1 MKKVL
6 YSFTLLLVISINGF
20 SQEKESLRKS
30 CKQLLELNNSAAIF
44 TRLIEDNIHNIKDY
58 NQVEFRRNATEL
70 ATKKKEE
77 AILFFSSI
85 YSVEDMQEI
94 QQECSEG
101 IREVQSKKA
110 QDFIE
115 KWRFLKKQF
124 HSDFKKLYVSYQ

>member
-44 TRLIEDNIHNIKDY
+44 TRLIEDNIHNIKDH
-58 NQVEFRRNATEL
+58 NRVEFRRKATEL

-77 AILFFSSI
+77 AILFFLSLYSI
-85 YSVEDMQEI
+85 NDIQEI
-94 QQECSEG
+94 QQEYVNG
-101 IREVQSKKA
+101 TREVKSKKA
-110 QDFIE
+110 QDFIK
-115 KWRFLKKQF
+115 KWRFYKKQY
-124 HSDFKKLYVSYQ
+124 HSDFKKLYASYQ